1 MSLRE
6 ICLLLLNIS
15 LKIMGDLKLSVLI
28 PAYNEKNSIE
38 TVVNKVLEQNVPG
51 IWEIE
56 IILVDDCSTDG
67 TIDIV
72 KSLVQ
77 KNPDRV
83 HAFYHSKNFGK
94 GAAVRTAVENMSGD
108 ACIIQDADLE
118 YNPEEYGLILAPIV
132 DGRADCV
139 YGSRFVGS
147 QPKRVLFF
155 WHLVGNKLLT
165 LLSNMLTNLSL
176 TDIETGYKAFR
187 ADVIKSIPLRSN
199 DFRFEPE
206 ITAKIGKRKF
216 RIYEVGISYTGRT
229 YKEGKKVNWLD
240 GVKAILA
247 IFYFWIVNDS
257 IKNFDNP

>member
-1 MSLRE
+1 M
-6 ICLLLLNIS
+6 
-15 LKIMGDLKLSVLI
+15 KLSVLM
-28 PAYNEKNSIE
+28 PAYNEKESVERI
-38 TVVNKVLEQNVPG
+38 VNKVLEQDVPG
-51 IWEIE
+51 IREIE

-67 TIDIV
+67 TTEIV
-72 KSLVQ
+72 KGLAQ
-77 KNPDRV
+77 QNPDQIR
-83 HAFYHSKNFGK
+83 AFYHSKNLGK
-94 GAAVRTAVENMSGD
+94 GASVRTAVENMSGD

-118 YNPEEYGLILAPIV
+118 YNPEEYGLILEPILN
-132 DGRADCV
+132 GRADCV

-147 QPKRVLFF
+147 QPKRVMFF
-155 WHLVGNKLLT
+155 WHSVGNKLLT
-165 LLSNMLTNLSL
+165 LLSNMFTNLNF

-229 YKEGKKVNWLD
+229 YKEGKKINWVD
-240 GVKAILA
+240 GIKAIFA

-257 IKNFDNP
+257 LRNQDNCSIKNVQKKISIESQ